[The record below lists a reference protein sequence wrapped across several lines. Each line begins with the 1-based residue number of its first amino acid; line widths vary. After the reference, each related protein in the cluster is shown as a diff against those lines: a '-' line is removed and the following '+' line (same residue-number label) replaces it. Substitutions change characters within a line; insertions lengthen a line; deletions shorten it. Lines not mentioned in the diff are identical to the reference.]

1 MVEALKKIQFT
12 IKTGDHVWFDST
24 GSVVALYEVVNWQ
37 QDSDGSFQFKSVGY
51 YDASLPTYQNLDL
64 NIENIIWAGG
74 QLEVNGNN
82 IFVLVLMKL
91 M

>member
-51 YDASLPTYQNLDL
+51 YDPSLPTYQNLDL

-74 QLEVNGNN
+74 QLEVNG